1 MGKCWS
7 WLDRNWAG
15 RCHLKYYSLP
25 DVGIWIK
32 SDWKPDP
39 KYLVNQAGREDG
51 FCREILE
58 TKWEKKVQYKYSSG
72 MFYPVPHCLTILTV
86 ALSNTQNRCLFIFI
100 FTNRIWTPPVW
111 LTDWLTDGMSAKMR
125 SDLVSRAV
133 ISYDSS
139 HFTRGCWIPTVRTG
153 GFRWLSALII

>member
-39 KYLVNQAGREDG
+39 KYLVNQAGKKDG

-125 SDLVSRAV
+125 SDLVRWAELWSV
-133 ISYDSS
+133 MIPLISPGAAGSQRWEQEGSGDSQ
-139 HFTRGCWIPTVRTG
+139 H
-153 GFRWLSALII
+153 

>member
-72 MFYPVPHCLTILTV
+72 MFYPVSHHPDGGSQRYTK
-86 ALSNTQNRCLFIFI
+86 QMFIHLHFHKPDLDTTGL
-100 FTNRIWTPPVW
+100 TNR
-111 LTDWLTDGMSAKMR
+111 LTDGMSAKMR
-125 SDLVSRAV
+125 SDLVRWAELWSV
-133 ISYDSS
+133 MIPLISPGAAGSQRWEQEGSGDSQ
-139 HFTRGCWIPTVRTG
+139 H
-153 GFRWLSALII
+153 